1 MTSENDIPKEE
12 ATKRPRRTASS
23 SAPSNVES
31 KRPASDFLAVVEEM
45 EDVEFGRPYC
55 AGALRHANI
64 ARTDLITRS
73 TFIEA
78 VNGFGKVSAFNAS

>member
-1 MTSENDIPKEE
+1 MTSQTDISKEE
-12 ATKRPRRTASS
+12 TSKKSRRTTSS

-31 KRPASDFLAVVEEM
+31 KRPASEFLSVVEEM
-45 EDVEFGRPYC
+45 KDVEFGRPYC

-73 TFIEA
+73 KFIEA
-78 VNGFGKVSAFNAS
+78 VNSFGEVRAFNA

>member
-1 MTSENDIPKEE
+1 MADETDVTKEE
-12 ATKRPRRTASS
+12 VSKRPRRTTSS

-45 EDVEFGRPYC
+45 TDVEFGRPYC
-55 AGALRHANI
+55 AGALRHADI

-73 TFIEA
+73 QFIDA
-78 VNGFGKVSAFNAS
+78 VNGFGKVRAFNAS